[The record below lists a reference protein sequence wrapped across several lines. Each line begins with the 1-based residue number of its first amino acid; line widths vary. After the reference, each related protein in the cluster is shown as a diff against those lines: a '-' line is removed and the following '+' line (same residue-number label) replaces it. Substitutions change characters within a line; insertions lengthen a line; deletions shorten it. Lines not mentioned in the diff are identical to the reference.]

1 MSRVFVPGTTIT
13 VREVLHGDVW
23 LHFPETVLSD
33 DGDVLATVQDD
44 GCPLTFPS
52 TRSAR
57 TPGRTSRPGRAPR
70 CSSSVGP
77 TPPTRSWKIF
87 DDDGFRHWYV
97 NFEQPVVRRDD
108 GVDID
113 DHELDLV
120 IEPDGTSRWK
130 DVEHLGPALE
140 SGRTDVAQVR
150 KVLDA
155 AAEVSSRLERDDRWW
170 SPWDAWAPVL
180 AAHRRR

>member
-13 VREVLHGDVW
+13 VREVLHGEVW

-44 GCPLTFPS
+44 GCPLTFPDHPFGPHPWS
-52 TRSAR
+52 HQSAWQGTTVLKLR
-57 TPGRTSRPGRAPR
+57 RDEAAY
-70 CSSSVGP
+70 SV
-77 TPPTRSWKIF
+77 WKIF
-87 DDDGFRHWYV
+87 GADGFRHWYV

-120 IEPDGTSRWK
+120 IEPDGASRWK
-130 DVEHLGPALE
+130 DVEQLGPALE
-140 SGRTDVAQVR
+140 SGRIGLEQVR
-150 KVLDA
+150 AVLRA
-155 AAEVSSRLERDDRWW
+155 AAEVVGRLERDDRWW
-170 SPWDAWAPVL
+170 SPCDDWVPV
-180 AAHRRR
+180 R